1 MTWHKHVHGCHG
13 VTDASSASFPDV
25 SIRLQLFSLE
35 FALRDQ
41 QKRLGVCSLPN
52 ASVGEL
58 WS

>member
-1 MTWHKHVHGCHG
+1 MGAMG

-52 ASVGEL
+52 PSVGEL